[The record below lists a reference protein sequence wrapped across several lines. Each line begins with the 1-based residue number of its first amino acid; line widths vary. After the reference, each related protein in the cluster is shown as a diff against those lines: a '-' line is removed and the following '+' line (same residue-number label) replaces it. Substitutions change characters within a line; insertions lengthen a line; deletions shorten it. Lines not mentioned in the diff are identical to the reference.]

1 MFNWYLEGQR
11 VRGTYSGEFDVA
23 GIVMNSRVRYG
34 GAVSHHISLD
44 VKVKIN
50 GTVRD
55 SVMMNE
61 NEIMEIDGVGV
72 KWTGQGF
79 VKN

>member
-1 MFNWYLEGQR
+1 MFNWYLEGHK
-11 VRGTYSGEFDVA
+11 VRGSYFGEFDVT
-23 GIVMNSRVRYG
+23 GTVTNSRVKYG
-34 GAVSHHISLD
+34 GAVSHHVSLD

-55 SVMMNE
+55 SVMMNQ
-61 NEIMEIDGVGV
+61 NEIMEIDGESV
-72 KWTGQGF
+72 KWTDQGF